1 MKSINTTSSEA
12 LRFFYSHGAL
22 TEYLQTLTDEELNSA
37 ERSITITDID
47 NAGAGILD
55 AIYQEREYRMDNSV
69 VLEEPMK
76 RSK

>member
-1 MKSINTTSSEA
+1 MKSVNTTSSEA
-12 LRFFYSHGAL
+12 LRFFYSHRAL

-47 NAGAGILD
+47 NVGEGILD

-69 VLEEPMK
+69 ILEEPLK